1 LTTTRSK
8 RWNGKLETL
17 AADFIAGVLA
27 QMETYGG
34 RVQFALSTPGARP
47 NYQVLNDADKKM
59 AFDANHHLLQPQ
71 AAEFEGSNATAILT
85 LEDIRAIGTAKPKAK
100 SAAKSG
106 KRAVRTTT
114 ASAKAADLVDA
125 AKYAY
130 FRANRQTL
138 PPAIGGH
145 SDEISTLMR
154 NGLSAEDAFSE
165 VLKRHF

>member
-1 LTTTRSK
+1 MTTTRSK

-17 AADFIAGVLA
+17 AADFIGGVLI
-27 QMETYGG
+27 QMETYGS
-34 RVQFALSTPGARP
+34 RVQFALSTPGPRP
-47 NYQVLNDADKKM
+47 NYQVFNEADKKM

-71 AAEFEGSNATAILT
+71 STEFEGGNATAILT
-85 LEDIRAIGTAKPKAK
+85 LEDIREIGSAKPKA
-100 SAAKSG
+100 AAKST

-130 FRANRQTL
+130 FRANRHML
-138 PPAIGGH
+138 PPAINGY
-145 SDEISTLMR
+145 SDEISILMR